1 MSRIAASMSAEP
13 NPRRF
18 VTTRWSLLTAI
29 KKQGSPEAASALET
43 LCSTYWFPVYAF
55 IRRSGRSADEA
66 RDLTQAF
73 FARVLEKNYFQD
85 AEQTRGR
92 FRTFLLASVRHFIA
106 NERDAEMALKR
117 GGGVRH
123 VTLDVEPEERRFHR
137 EPCEKDTPERLYER
151 RWALAALDAAMNRLA
166 ERYQRTAR
174 RKLFD
179 ELRPLLTG
187 DEPASYA
194 ELSARLGATEGAL
207 RVAVHRLR
215 RQFASSLREVIA
227 DTVDDPHAVDEEL
240 RYLMAIVSR

>member
-1 MSRIAASMSAEP
+1 MSRITASMSAEP

-18 VTTRWSLLTAI
+18 VTTRWNLLVAI

-43 LCSTYWFPVYAF
+43 LCTSYWFPVYAF

-92 FRTFLLASVRHFIA
+92 FRTFLLASVRHFLA

-123 VTLDVEPEERRFHR
+123 VALDVEPEERRFHR
-137 EPCEKDTPERLYER
+137 EPSENETPERLYER
-151 RWALAALDAAMNRLA
+151 RWALAALDAAMHRLA
-166 ERYQRTAR
+166 ERYQRTDR

-215 RQFASSLREVIA
+215 KQFASSLREVIA
-227 DTVDDPHAVDEEL
+227 ETVDDPHAVDEEL